1 MALLTYYDVKQSPPV
16 DQVNVE
22 ERVSRF
28 TKRSIKTDSKMMA
41 LKMALSMMDLTT
53 LEARDTAG
61 KVRQLCMKAMHPH
74 DAVPGLPTVAAICV
88 YPNFVRVAKEALKG
102 SGVKVAAVATAFP
115 SGMSTRK
122 VKIEETK
129 FAVNEGA

>member
-1 MALLTYYDVKQSPPV
+1 MSDFNIYNSPVV

-22 ERVSRF
+22 ERVARF
-28 TKRSIKTDSKMMA
+28 TKRSIKTDSKLYA

-53 LEARDTAG
+53 LEARDTPG
-61 KVRQLCMKAMHPH
+61 KVKQLCVKAMHPY
-74 DAVPGLPTVAAICV
+74 DQMPGLPSVAAICV
-88 YPNFVRVAKEALKG
+88 YPNLVRTAKEALKG
-102 SGVKVAAVATAFP
+102 STVKVAAVATAFP

-129 FAVNEGA
+129 YAVNEFDT